1 MLKLI
6 DMASPIRTTSFCSAF
21 YFFSFLFSVVG
32 LGPVVYLL
40 RVLKLRM
47 SGCFLCLSS
56 YSSVCCF
63 DFLSKF
69 ISLSFSFYFEMPT
82 MWDMPSDSFLSN
94 VFGSPIIELAD
105 GTCFRLVMCCIPCG
119 FLRGSSVLL
128 LMFKFKSTTN
138 DNPSRCSSVH
148 PQTPLHLMSIR
159 IYTDLQYR
167 PNTADHY
174 ATLYIPTI
182 KSTEHATH
190 SV

>member
-1 MLKLI
+1 MSTLSGRSLFFSSFKMVDLSLSFFTYDFLVWIMFWMLKLI

-82 MWDMPSDSFLSN
+82 MWDMPSDSFLSS

-128 LMFKFKSTTN
+128 LMFKFK
-138 DNPSRCSSVH
+138 
-148 PQTPLHLMSIR
+148 
-159 IYTDLQYR
+159 
-167 PNTADHY
+167 
-174 ATLYIPTI
+174 
-182 KSTEHATH
+182 
-190 SV
+190 